1 MSIPQTLTLI
11 FGDSVVRNA
20 LSQAWR
26 DSQPGVSGGHEE
38 GGFIIRNVTG
48 GLSVARWPK
57 GDGNTIILPPHHD
70 CKIGEDEIV
79 ASFHTHPNTGS
90 DFLQEPSET
99 DKRAVRDDT
108 DLKGDNYV
116 GEFVISRDTIYLIT
130 PNGDAREIIDTERYF
145 EEDKEE

>member
-1 MSIPQTLTLI
+1 LI
-11 FGDSVVRNA
+11 LGDSVVRNA

-48 GLSVARWPK
+48 ELSVAQWPK

-79 ASFHTHPNTGS
+79 ASFHTNPNTGS

-116 GEFVISRDTIYLIT
+116 GEFVISRDMIYLIA
-130 PNGDAREIIDTERYF
+130 PNGDTHEIIDTERYF

>member
-1 MSIPQTLTLI
+1 MSTSQPPT
-11 FGDSVVRNA
+11 SVLSASVIRRA
-20 LSQAWR
+20 LSRAWR
-26 DSQPGVSGGHEE
+26 DSKPGVSGGHEE

-48 GLSVARWPK
+48 ELSVARWPK

-79 ASFHTHPNTGS
+79 ASFHTHPNTGG

-99 DKRAVRDDT
+99 DKRAVRDDP
-108 DLKGDNYV
+108 DLKGDNYI

-130 PNGDAREIIDTERYF
+130 PNGNTREITDTERYF
-145 EEDKEE
+145 EEE

>member
-1 MSIPQTLTLI
+1 VSIPQTPTLI
-11 FGDSVVRNA
+11 LGDSVVRNA

-48 GLSVARWPK
+48 ELSVARWPK

-70 CKIGEDEIV
+70 CKTGEGEIV

-99 DKRAVRDDT
+99 DKRAVRDDP

-116 GEFVISRDTIYLIT
+116 GEFVISRDTIYLIS
-130 PNGDAREIIDTERYF
+130 PNGDTSELTDTETYF
-145 EEDKEE
+145 EEE

>member
-11 FGDSVVRNA
+11 FSDSVVRKA

-48 GLSVARWPK
+48 ELSVARWPK
-57 GDGNTIILPPHHD
+57 GDGNTIILPSHHD

-90 DFLQEPSET
+90 DFLQDPSET
-99 DKRAVRDDT
+99 DKRAVRDDP

-116 GEFVISRDTIYLIT
+116 GEFVFSRDTIYLIT
-130 PNGDAREIIDTERYF
+130 PNGDTRELTDTETYF
-145 EEDKEE
+145 EEE